1 MAKQASELLD
11 FVQSRRFAFTANITR
26 IIRRMA
32 RGQVKM
38 FKAALTANAEKNLE
52 DLFEREVI

>member
-1 MAKQASELLD
+1 MASELLD